1 MAKESEIKRA
11 ILDYLYMCPDM
22 CVFPIATTGIF
33 DPVQKRFRKSTMRLG
48 TPDILICYQ
57 GRFVALEVK
66 SEKGLPSPHQKEI
79 LKEIASCGGIAVI
92 VKSVDDVA
100 TLFNELDKNLDK
112 EI

>member
-11 ILDYLYMCPDM
+11 ILDYLRIKPNTST
-22 CVFPIATTGIF
+22 FPIATTGMF
-33 DPVQKRFRKSTMRLG
+33 DPVQRRFRKSTMRLG
-48 TPDILICYQ
+48 TPDIIVCYR

-66 SEKGLPSPHQKEI
+66 AERGVVSPNQKEI
-79 LKEIASCGGIAVI
+79 LKEIASCGGISRV

-100 TLFNELDKNLDK
+100 MLFNELDK